1 MNHPITLNSSNFDTE
16 VLQSN
21 VPVLVDFWAP
31 WCGPCRMMAPAL
43 DALTTDFDGRAKVAK
58 LDTDENE
65 QLAAKYGV
73 QALPTLLVF
82 KGGEVVSRSVGA
94 VSRVCWR
101 ASWKKRW
108 YNFVLSHV
116 HPLLSSH
123 GPAVWLLHG

>member
-94 VSRVCWR
+94 VS
-101 ASWKKRW
+101 KG
-108 YNFVLSHV
+108 VLAGKLEEALV
-116 HPLLSSH
+116 
-123 GPAVWLLHG
+123 

>member
-1 MNHPITLNSSNFDTE
+1 MNHPTTLTSSNFDVE
-16 VLQSN
+16 VLQSD

-94 VSRVCWR
+94 VS
-101 ASWKKRW
+101 KG
-108 YNFVLSHV
+108 VLAGKLEEALV
-116 HPLLSSH
+116 
-123 GPAVWLLHG
+123 

>member
-1 MNHPITLNSSNFDTE
+1 MNHPLTLNSSNFTAE
-16 VLQSN
+16 VLQSD

-43 DALTTDFDGRAKVAK
+43 DALTADFAGRAKVAK

-65 QLAAKYGV
+65 ALAAQYGV

-94 VSRVCWR
+94 VS
-101 ASWKKRW
+101 KG
-108 YNFVLSHV
+108 VLAGKLEEA
-116 HPLLSSH
+116 LL
-123 GPAVWLLHG
+123 

>member
-16 VLQSN
+16 VLQSD

-94 VSRVCWR
+94 VS
-101 ASWKKRW
+101 KG
-108 YNFVLSHV
+108 VLAGKLEEALV
-116 HPLLSSH
+116 
-123 GPAVWLLHG
+123 

>member
-43 DALTTDFDGRAKVAK
+43 DALTSDFDGRAKVAK

-65 QLAAKYGV
+65 ALAAKYGV

-94 VSRVCWR
+94 VS
-101 ASWKKRW
+101 KG
-108 YNFVLSHV
+108 VLAGKLEEA
-116 HPLLSSH
+116 LL
-123 GPAVWLLHG
+123 